1 MEDRDTGMILTVTA
15 NPALDVSYSV
25 DRLRPGQTHRIGAVF
40 ERAGGKG
47 FNVSRVLHDQGI
59 STRALGPVGGI
70 LGDSLRAD
78 LLDAGLPH
86 DLLPVAAA
94 TRMTIAVL
102 ADEATMFNEPGGPLS
117 AFDWSRLQDLVD
129 SYLPRTEVLVCS
141 GSLPLDAPESSYADF
156 VTLAASHGVPTVV
169 DVGGAPLRA
178 AAEAGVAIVKP
189 NAEELAA
196 AVGEGD
202 PLIGARSLHSL
213 GARAVVVSLGADG
226 LLAVTSEGEWR
237 ATLPDPVVGNPTG
250 AGDAAVA
257 ALADGLRRDLPWPD
271 RLRLAVTWAG
281 AAVAAPV
288 AGSVDHDVLA
298 ELFDQVTVAAL

>member
-1 MEDRDTGMILTVTA
+1 MILTVTA
-15 NPALDVSYSV
+15 NPALDVSYRV
-25 DRLRPGQTHRIGAVF
+25 DKLRPGHTHRIGAVF

-47 FNVSRVLHDQGI
+47 FNVSRVLHDQGVP
-59 STRALGPVGGI
+59 TRALGPVGGI

-94 TRMTIAVL
+94 TRMTIAVV

-117 AFDWSRLQDLVD
+117 AFDWSRLHDLVR
-129 SYLPRTEVLVCS
+129 SYLPRAEVLVCS
-141 GSLPLDAPESSYADF
+141 GSLPLDAPDESYADF
-156 VTLAASHGVPTVV
+156 VALAAKFRVPTVV

-178 AAEAGVAIVKP
+178 AAQAGVAIVKP

-196 AVGEGD
+196 AVDDDD
-202 PLIGARSLHSL
+202 PLVGARELRSL
-213 GARAVVVSLGADG
+213 GAEAVVVSLGADG
-226 LLAVTSEGEWR
+226 LLAATPDGDWR
-237 ATLPDPVVGNPTG
+237 ATLPRPVVGNPTG

-257 ALADGLRRDLPWPD
+257 ALADGLRRGLTWPE

-281 AAVAAPV
+281 AAVAAPL
-288 AGSVDHDVLA
+288 AGTVDPDVLRD
-298 ELFDQVTVAAL
+298 LYDQVDIAPA